1 MSLPGSERRVLL
13 QNLLPD
19 TRYSVLVTA
28 EYRNREGGSASAQ
41 GKTSESHTHINTVSL
56 VLQCINFPLYIALP
70 DSVWYLLSYVCF
82 SLCTTSQSAGEQREC
97 GAVWPLQYMCVL
109 EARVCGQWLSHSH
122 PGPQRYQL
130 WNEASLTV
138 FRKSSEQVVCFR
150 LFTFLSVHLGSDKQT
165 KEDIVDAASSSHC
178 FSELQ
183 PETVYRIS
191 VHSRVGTVE
200 GAAVTILHPT
210 GQNPVWVILH
220 TKITDVC
227 FAQL

>member
-1 MSLPGSERRVLL
+1 M
-13 QNLLPD
+13 
-19 TRYSVLVTA
+19 
-28 EYRNREGGSASAQ
+28 
-41 GKTSESHTHINTVSL
+41 
-56 VLQCINFPLYIALP
+56 
-70 DSVWYLLSYVCF
+70 CF

-109 EARVCGQWLSHSH
+109 EARASGQWLSHSH

-150 LFTFLSVHLGSDKQT
+150 LFTFLSVHLCSDKQT

-210 GQNPVWVILH
+210 GRNPVWVILQPKWCLFCS
-220 TKITDVC
+220 TVMVC
-227 FAQL
+227 NSLIKQSLQWEFRFLLNCIPYKEKVKDATVKACSNQTQIFPWAFSEIRILNRNNAYLFIYSHQTN